1 MTISGASAPDN
12 RGRLPVTTVPTCMHG
27 TWKEFDLVVLR
38 AVEGY
43 VGKVEQ
49 VTPTGLEK
57 VRHRDQP
64 HYVIKVRWARATTRD
79 EVAQQRFETPPGR
92 PADRDGVSHE
102 VCQDLRRFE

>member
-1 MTISGASAPDN
+1 
-12 RGRLPVTTVPTCMHG
+12 VTTVPTCVHG

-38 AVEGY
+38 DIEGY

-57 VRHRDQP
+57 VRHRDHP
-64 HYVIKVRWARATTRD
+64 HYVVKIRWCRATTRD

-92 PADRDGVSHE
+92 AADRDGVSHE